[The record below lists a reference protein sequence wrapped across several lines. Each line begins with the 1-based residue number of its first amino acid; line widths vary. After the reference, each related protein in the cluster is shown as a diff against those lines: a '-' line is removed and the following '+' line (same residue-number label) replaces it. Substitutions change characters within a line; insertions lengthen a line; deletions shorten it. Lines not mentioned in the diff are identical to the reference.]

1 MEEYAAKRG
10 RLIHHVTQYAEQ
22 DVAVAFSGGVDS
34 CLLLWRRIRPAGR
47 FMR

>member
-22 DVAVAFSGGVDS
+22 DVAVAFSGGV
-34 CLLLWRRIRPAGR
+34 WRRIRPAGR